1 MGTAVVFETR
11 RPFLGFTLRTGLR
24 IGGDNAMC
32 AALAALVLD
41 RRAAASLW
49 GVCAAAL
56 ATPSL
61 GR

>member
-32 AALAALVLD
+32 AALAALVLLIGGLPPPCGGSA
-41 RRAAASLW
+41 RR
-49 GVCAAAL
+49 
-56 ATPSL
+56 P
-61 GR
+61 